1 MDNSAALKKGT
12 AMAKRI
18 IEDHMYAMLTSAA
31 KKLLDDAT
39 NGRITIGHNMTG
51 NTVNSYA
58 VGVYSKGNLVFMMS
72 SADGI
77 PHPLRRKLSKGEIF
91 QAGRQRWDGTIQE
104 TTFRAEVSTNGSM
117 EAERSIAFIKSFRPS
132 AKSWVL
138 VVCNGVEYAS
148 YQESQ
153 MDIDVLTG
161 NYNYAQMFAPSM
173 FNPMP
178 D

>member
-1 MDNSAALKKGT
+1 MNTAALRAGT
-12 AMAKRI
+12 AKAKKL
-18 IEDHMYAMLTSAA
+18 IEDHIVNQILIPMANDA
-31 KKLLDDAT
+31 LDHVVRK
-39 NGRITIGHNMTG
+39 RISDGHNMTG

-72 SADGI
+72 SSDGI

-132 AKSWVL
+132 TKSWVL

-153 MDIDVLTG
+153 MNIDVLTG
-161 NYNYAQMFAPSM
+161 NYDYAQMSAPSM

>member
-72 SADGI
+72 
-77 PHPLRRKLSKGEIF
+77 
-91 QAGRQRWDGTIQE
+91 
-104 TTFRAEVSTNGSM
+104 
-117 EAERSIAFIKSFRPS
+117 
-132 AKSWVL
+132 
-138 VVCNGVEYAS
+138 
-148 YQESQ
+148 
-153 MDIDVLTG
+153 
-161 NYNYAQMFAPSM
+161 
-173 FNPMP
+173 
-178 D
+178 